1 MFKPILTILGFHV
14 HVVTEPGLNAFA
26 SSPQPWDHWYFLQ
39 SLFASYTT
47 SLHKSHVIHYVKR
60 KFCKNVILN
69 SSILINR
76 ILFGMISLQFQINYL
91 VISDFTLFLC
101 HNLGSISKAHQKRV
115 QVHIQYRHID
125 VLLLDR
131 SWEKSSSTYT
141 VQIHGMSMYRHRQFV
156 HNHRISP
163 MTTYTYWDSSRFD

>member
-76 ILFGMISLQFQINYL
+76 ILFGMISFQFQINYL

-101 HNLGSISKAHQKRV
+101 HNLGSHLKS
-115 QVHIQYRHID
+115 
-125 VLLLDR
+125 
-131 SWEKSSSTYT
+131 SSEKSSRTYT
-141 VQIHGMSMYRHRQFV
+141 VQTHR
-156 HNHRISP
+156 RS
-163 MTTYTYWDSSRFD
+163 TTRPIIRKEFKYIYGTDT